1 MFCMYA
7 ISTMHISNFMVSLRK
22 EIIFGVGIVC
32 AALLGCVRGET
43 IEWSLGKTYP
53 NMTIEAGDRV
63 TFEYRSGIHDV
74 WSMRGP
80 TCDFVGS
87 TRMDESGAS
96 SYTVQLSEPGTYY
109 YACSTAGHCDAG
121 QKITIQVIDGSSS
134 SSSSSEQQD
143 PTGGG
148 EEEGGDQGPQGACA
162 APVPSSTLPGY
173 VTVSCRSRALSL
185 SPGDNIYPDVPL
197 TSPYVDDVVVVKAV
211 AAEIVDAS
219 GRPVPLS
226 EVYLHHSFGDYR
238 FIPGEGSEVR
248 RSPWRNPLPEPY
260 GLIVNGTQFSVNP
273 QSRDTNLHVINTVG
287 VSEDDLKACIECWC
301 EDEESF
307 SASIGCCR
315 KCPSNSTDGRKEYFL
330 QYNVTYK
337 VADKETLDSTTP
349 VDFVNIDI
357 AGGVE
362 YSVDAKGPDTEDI
375 IERTFAID
383 YFCPQTRSFSVLAC
397 RAHQHIGGKC
407 VRMTDTKTG
416 ELICESCP
424 EYGTSSANEP
434 GNESGYVVGMT
445 EYSRFDNPVQLEP
458 GQEVTVTA
466 VYDASQKYGGVMS
479 ILGIMFEGID
489 LRDEC
494 NIDFGGFIQPELKEG
509 SVSESELTQGLSERV
524 AAMPSDCGEN
534 VKGYLEDI
542 LITCAP
548 AAYDLKSMDQ
558 MDPDDEKM
566 CCDAINEKE
575 DVMSFLLKQG
585 IDLASRS
592 ECFCPLGELLRYGVA
607 TESLEAVIQL
617 ASICTRSLPDDGITD
632 GLYVALQSIFSPQC
646 PDIKA
651 AMEQMLSQ
659 KAAGTPTAADAP
671 VPSEPSVVQPSP
683 ESSVVE
689 TRPVSASAGRVGTI
703 TMLAAAAVIVSV

>member
-1 MFCMYA
+1 MLL
-7 ISTMHISNFMVSLRK
+7 LRK
-22 EIIFGVGIVC
+22 EVIFGVGIVF
-32 AALLGCVRGET
+32 AALLGCGRGDT
-43 IEWSLGKTYP
+43 IEWSLGKKYP
-53 NMTIEAGDRV
+53 NTTVEAGDWV

-74 WSMRGP
+74 WSMRGA
-80 TCDFVGS
+80 TCDFEGA
-87 TRMDESGAS
+87 TRMDASGAS
-96 SYTVQLSEPGTYY
+96 SYTVQLTEPGTYY

-121 QKITIQVIDGSSS
+121 QRITIQVVNGSSS
-134 SSSSSEQQD
+134 ASSSSSEQQD
-143 PTGGG
+143 PTGRQ
-148 EEEGGDQGPQGACA
+148 EEEEQDTNDTNGQQGACA

-197 TSPYVDDVVVVKAV
+197 ASPYVDDVVVVKAV

-260 GLIVNGTQFSVNP
+260 GLLVNGTQFSVNP
-273 QSRDTNLHVINTVG
+273 QSRNTNLHVINTVG

-301 EDEESF
+301 SNEESF

-315 KCPSNSTDGRKEYFL
+315 KCPSNSTDGRKDYFL

-362 YSVDAKGPDTEDI
+362 YSVDAKGPDTEDVI
-375 IERTFAID
+375 QRTFAID

-407 VRMTDTKTG
+407 VRMTDAKTG
-416 ELICESCP
+416 ERICESCP

-445 EYSRFDNPVQLEP
+445 EYSRFDNPVRLEP

-479 ILGIMFEGID
+479 ILGIMFEGME

-509 SVSESELTQGLSERV
+509 RVSESELIQGLSERV
-524 AAMPSDCGEN
+524 RAMPLDCGN
-534 VKGYLEDI
+534 NLRQYLEDT

-548 AAYDLKSMDQ
+548 AAYDLKSMDVL
-558 MDPDDEKM
+558 DADDKKV
-566 CCDAINEKE
+566 CCDTINEKE
-575 DVMSFLLKQG
+575 DVMSYLLKQG
-585 IDLASRS
+585 IDIASRS

-617 ASICTRSLPDDGITD
+617 SSICTGSLPDDGVID
-632 GLYVALQSIFSPQC
+632 GLYVALQSIFSPRC

-659 KAAGTPTAADAP
+659 KAAETDTDAP

-683 ESSVVE
+683 ESSLGVE
-689 TRPVSASAGRVGTI
+689 EEQRVSASAGRVGTI
-703 TMLAAAAVIVSV
+703 TMLAIAATILSV